1 MDIKLVLDK
10 MLTML
15 LMLIVGVIA
24 AKTGVVD
31 AEGNRRLSR
40 YAIAV
45 PQCATI
51 LASAMNMQSDVT
63 AGTVLGVL
71 GVGCVMYALLLALGV
86 LMPRLARIPGK
97 DRGLYSVLTIF
108 GNVGFMGIPL
118 AGAIFGSD
126 AVFYAALLVI
136 PFNLL
141 LFTFGIRLI
150 SGGTGERFDWRRMIN
165 PALVSSVAAVVIIF
179 LPVTWP
185 SPVTEAVTAIGDM
198 ILPLSMTIVGA
209 SLGEQKLRDVLLD
222 WRLYLFAPVRLIVA
236 PVLLWACLRPF
247 VTDPTLLGTITVAAG
262 MPCAAVAAM
271 LSIQYGANEK
281 LATRNVF
288 MTTLLS
294 VGTIPLVC
302 WVLLA
307 R

>member
-31 AEGNRRLSR
+31 GETNRRLSR
-40 YAIAV
+40 YAMAV

-63 AGTVLGVL
+63 AGTVLGIL
-71 GVGCVMYALLLALGV
+71 GVGCVMYLLLVALGV
-86 LMPRLARIPGK
+86 LAPWLARVPK
-97 DRGLYSVLTIF
+97 ADRGLYSVLTIF

-126 AVFYAALLVI
+126 AVFYAALLVV

-141 LFTFGIRLI
+141 VFTLGVRLI
-150 SGGTGERFDWRRMIN
+150 GGSQAERFDWRKLIN

-185 SPVTEAVTAIGDM
+185 SPVTGAATAIGDM

-222 WRLYLFAPVRLIVA
+222 WRLYLFAPLRLIVA
-236 PVLLWACLRPF
+236 PVLLWVCLRPF
-247 VTDPTLLGTITVAAG
+247 VADQTLLGTITVVGG
-262 MPCAAVAAM
+262 MPCAAVSAM
-271 LSIQYGANEK
+271 LSIQYGANER

-302 WVLLA
+302 WLLLA